1 MKILTELMFAMCLLG
16 CGVIRKKDEVQSFI
30 PGTYIRFSEHEFGR
44 EYDTLI
50 ISLQSSSANEYRIVR
65 RWKYERVVDGHRLV
79 PEYKIKVSVA
89 IFDPRQKLLQEIRTG
104 RIYTVDVKSGNLFSG
119 AVKYKKL

>member
-65 RWKYERVVDGHRLV
+65 RWKYERQMDGHRLV

-89 IFDPRQKLLQEIRTG
+89 IFDPGQKLLQETRTG